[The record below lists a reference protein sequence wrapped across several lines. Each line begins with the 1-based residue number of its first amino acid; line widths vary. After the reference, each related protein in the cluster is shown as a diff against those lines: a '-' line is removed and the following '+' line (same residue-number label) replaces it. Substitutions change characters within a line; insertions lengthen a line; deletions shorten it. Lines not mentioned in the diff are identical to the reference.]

1 MRWSREQ
8 PTTVSSPSLLFRLS
22 HAGFIRPSVRSSSLL
37 RLRSPCSSRTCPA
50 APLVW
55 RPLCLLACRVWQVIF
70 QQIVAISD
78 GTGCRTGRLDADAQ
92 AHHLR
97 VGLRRFQHPTVCSDP
112 TCLLALMAR
121 GSREGCVGAPLPSG
135 VAGGLSFILSRTL
148 QAEMDRGGCEE
159 PPLCRGLQQ
168 ESRGAPW
175 L

>member
-1 MRWSREQ
+1 MGVEVNGCGLFRLLAVRWSREQ
-8 PTTVSSPSLLFRLS
+8 PITVSSPSLLFRLS

-97 VGLRRFQHPTVCSDP
+97 VGLRRFSTPHRLQRPDVPARAYGEGLPRGLRRSTAAVWCGWGPVLHPEPDS
-112 TCLLALMAR
+112 
-121 GSREGCVGAPLPSG
+121 PSG
-135 VAGGLSFILSRTL
+135 DGPGG
-148 QAEMDRGGCEE
+148 M
-159 PPLCRGLQQ
+159 
-168 ESRGAPW
+168 
-175 L
+175 